1 MASGTDNQVRS
12 AVCGEYL
19 YTPQSRLDPQTAFV
33 IISGEVKVVLSKA
46 DGNNTPIIS
55 FGPRSIIPRYQTIN
69 GKQASLGA
77 QASKPTSYIVTS
89 FSSLNQSTGSSANF
103 SNDLVTESI
112 NAPSLTANGQEMV
125 ANRGIHTGIAPETLL
140 HVQLP
145 AMDDP
150 TTYLYPKEIT
160 CPSCGQKF
168 ESIQIRRSKL
178 KTYAIEEDSR
188 VRYRE
193 FEPMRY
199 SVIVCPH
206 CVYANS
212 ATDFDN
218 LSEVAKSRLQPFLKE
233 YADQK
238 LYFYPYT
245 KDEEIFAGYY
255 QAINC
260 LEKIGGIE
268 AKVARMWLNLSWL
281 YDDAGETEASDSCC
295 RHALSM
301 FEKSFYNTS
310 RETTVEQDQRFNLM
324 LGHLYLRNNNPK
336 LAAKH
341 YYAAIKRHGGT
352 KVLNDIAEDK
362 VHLAKEAAR
371 KMAQESG
378 EVDENPSAE

>member
-19 YTPQSRLDPQTAFV
+19 YTHQSNLDPQSAFV
-33 IISGEVKVVLSKA
+33 IISGEVKVVISKA
-46 DGNNTPIIS
+46 DGSNTPITS

-77 QASKPTSYIVTS
+77 QASKPTSYIITN
-89 FSSLNQSTGSSANF
+89 FRSLNQSTGNSAAFSS
-103 SNDLVTESI
+103 DLKSDSI
-112 NAPSLTANGQEMV
+112 NTSALTANGLD
-125 ANRGIHTGIAPETLL
+125 AAASRGIPEGIAPETLL

-145 AMDDP
+145 PMEDP
-150 TTYLYPKEIT
+150 KAYLYPKEIL
-160 CPSCGQKF
+160 CPLCEQKF

-206 CVYANS
+206 CVYANNAS
-212 ATDFDN
+212 DFDN
-218 LSEVAKSRLQPFLKE
+218 LSEVAKSRLQPYLKE
-233 YADQK
+233 FAVQR

-245 KDEEIFAGYY
+245 KDEETFAGYY

-371 KMAQESG
+371 KMAQETGAIDS
-378 EVDENPSAE
+378 ESLAE